1 MACTAIDSLKTC
13 AIRTDSI
20 IAEVEPSVLAAVVR
34 GNSFVPAQRLK
45 INLRTVAIMAD
56 FMSSV
61 VKIVLGFSITRKVKL
76 RMFVD
81 KATLVA
87 WVVYHCLKTTDVGA
101 KDIRYNW
108 LSHSFF
114 LFSLLIINLQT
125 QASLIYT
132 SRQ

>member
-1 MACTAIDSLKTC
+1 
-13 AIRTDSI
+13 
-20 IAEVEPSVLAAVVR
+20 
-34 GNSFVPAQRLK
+34 
-45 INLRTVAIMAD
+45 MAD

-87 WVVYHCLKTTDVGA
+87 WIVYHCLKTTDVGA

-108 LSHSFF
+108 LSHSYF
-114 LFSLLIINLQT
+114 LSIFVIN
-125 QASLIYT
+125 Y
-132 SRQ
+132 

>member
-1 MACTAIDSLKTC
+1 
-13 AIRTDSI
+13 
-20 IAEVEPSVLAAVVR
+20 
-34 GNSFVPAQRLK
+34 
-45 INLRTVAIMAD
+45 MAD